1 MRLDRPRLAPL
12 ADAELSPEQAALIDD
27 FKARGADYNIFRT
40 FVRDPAALR
49 AFMVWGGHI
58 LSDGNPLGLR
68 RRELAILRTGF
79 LCKAGYEWAQHER
92 IGRQAGLTDAE
103 IAGLKHGP
111 DAPCWDAADRALLAA
126 TDQLVADH
134 FIADATWTELSRH
147 FAEAELLAL
156 LLTVGQYTMVA
167 MFLNSAGVQLDPDL
181 TPDPNLRG

>member
-12 ADAELSPEQAALIDD
+12 ADTELAPAQAALIDG
-27 FKARGADYNIFRT
+27 FKAHGADYNIFRT

-49 AFMVWGGHI
+49 AFMVWGSHI
-58 LSDGNPLGLR
+58 LSNDNPLGLR

-111 DAPCWDAADRALLAA
+111 HAACWDAADRALLTA

-134 FIADATWTELSRH
+134 FIADATWAELSRH

-156 LLTVGQYTMVA
+156 IFTVGQYTMVS

-181 TPDPNLRG
+181 TPDPDLRG